1 MNGEGTVARNR
12 PGRLRGSDGHE
23 QRRDEN
29 DRRTP
34 CTGDHAGSKAG
45 GTNEAASAL
54 NTTTAKTETSMRTTF
69 LTFVLFLST
78 HLQAQSWHLNTEPVY
93 FLAKAPNLALDRNLG
108 HAWAV
113 GFQYSA
119 LDWAK
124 NGSNL
129 SGVQAFY
136 SRTSSIGSNSEILKL
151 YVGRLSP
158 RTTILKIETKE
169 APLPLFEVL
178 YGYRWVKNGR
188 WTIAVLGGTFFT
200 TSRIYPS
207 VSVPIGWMF

>member
-1 MNGEGTVARNR
+1 M
-12 PGRLRGSDGHE
+12 
-23 QRRDEN
+23 
-29 DRRTP
+29 
-34 CTGDHAGSKAG
+34 
-45 GTNEAASAL
+45 
-54 NTTTAKTETSMRTTF
+54 TTTKATMIMRTAIF
-69 LTFVLFLST
+69 SLLLLLTP
-78 HLQAQSWHLNTEPVY
+78 HLQAQNWHLNTEPVY
-93 FLAKAPNLALDRNLG
+93 VLAKAPNLALDRNLG
-108 HAWAV
+108 SSWAV

-136 SRTSSIGSNSEILKL
+136 SRTASIASDSEILKL

-158 RTTILKIETKE
+158 RTTLLKIEAKE
-169 APLPLFEVL
+169 SPLPLFEVL
-178 YGYRWVKNGR
+178 YGYRWVKDGR
-188 WTIAVLGGTFFT
+188 WTIAILGGTFFT